1 MRKNRLSLGLA
12 LGFPVSLMVAVPVL
26 AQTPSTRFPTTG
38 NSATEIAATQI
49 AQATAD
55 APVKSLGTVTVT
67 SGQPTSLP
75 TQIPT
80 TIEGITREQIQQTI
94 NATDAEDAL
103 KYLPSLNVRKRYI
116 GDYNHAVLASRAT
129 GTDRSAR
136 SLVFADGIPLSN
148 LLGNGASYTP
158 RWGLVTPEEIE
169 RVDVLYGPYS
179 AAYSGNSV
187 GAVVDFQTRM
197 PKAFEA
203 HAKIGFA
210 SSRFQEYGSSGTFTG
225 NQASASLGS
234 KSGDWSWFLNLDRL
248 DSNGQ
253 PLVFPAKLT
262 STGTVSAA
270 GTPVTGAIAS
280 LNPQNIPWLVLGS
293 TTQYHTVQEH
303 VKAKVAY
310 DFSPTV
316 RASYTLGWWGNTATS
331 NAESYL
337 RDAAG
342 NAVYSGNVNINGRQ
356 YALGDT
362 DLSTNRNQLAH
373 VVHGLSVK
381 SNSRGIFDWEVAG
394 SLYNYATDSSR
405 APTVALPAALNG
417 GAGRITD
424 MNGTGWNTL
433 ALKGTWRPDV
443 ETTRAHVVEIGLQ
456 REAYKLRTL
465 VSDTPEWINA
475 GAGARFSAFN
485 GNTTL
490 QSLYAQDHWK
500 FAPDW
505 NGTLG
510 GRFEQWRAYSGQIG
524 NATSVQGLVERKETA
539 FSPKAAIAYQL
550 TPLWALKAATGRA
563 VRMPTVAELYQGS
576 ISASAI
582 VNNDPNLKPERAWST
597 EFTAERDLAD
607 LGGNGLLRATLFHED
622 TKDALYSQTNFN
634 VLPTIT
640 NIQNVDRIRTLG
652 LEVAY
657 SAVDVG
663 IKGLDLSGSLTYA
676 DAKITTNANN
686 PSSVGKRAPRVPDW
700 RASFVATYKPTAQWS
715 TTLGLRYSGTQYSQL
730 DNSDTHGFSY
740 QGVSSFFVADVRA
753 RYQFAKQ
760 WTGSMGIDNLNNAK
774 YWAFHPYAQRTY
786 VAELKFDL

>member
-1 MRKNRLSLGLA
+1 MRKNHVATGIALA
-12 LGFPVSLMVAVPVL
+12 FPFALLISPAL
-26 AQTPSTRFPTTG
+26 AQTPV
-38 NSATEIAATQI
+38 
-49 AQATAD
+49 QATPD
-55 APVKSLGTVTVT
+55 APMKSLGTVTVN

-94 NATDAEDAL
+94 NATDSEDAL
-103 KYLPSLNVRKRYI
+103 KYLPSLNVRKRYM

-136 SLVFADGIPLSN
+136 SLVFADGIQLSN
-148 LLGNGASYTP
+148 LLGNGANYTP

-197 PKAFEA
+197 PQAFEA
-203 HAKIGFA
+203 HAKIGLAGSNF
-210 SSRFQEYGSSGTFTG
+210 SQYGTSAAFNG

-234 KSGDWSWFLNLDRL
+234 KSGDWSWFMNVDRL

-253 PLVFPAKLT
+253 PLVFPAKLV
-262 STGTVSAA
+262 SSGTVSTA
-270 GTPVTGAIAS
+270 GTPVTGA
-280 LNPQNIPWLVLGS
+280 LLDKNPQNVPWLILGS

-303 VKAKVAY
+303 AKAKVAY

-331 NAESYL
+331 NGESYL

-356 YALGDT
+356 YALANT
-362 DLSTNRNQLAH
+362 DISTNRNQLEH

-381 SNSRGIFDWEVAG
+381 SNTKGVFDWEVAG
-394 SLYNYATDSSR
+394 SLYNYARDESR

-417 GAGRITD
+417 GAGRTTD
-424 MNGTGWNTL
+424 LSGTGWNTL
-433 ALKGTWRPDV
+433 ALKGTWRPGHDG
-443 ETTRAHVVEIGLQ
+443 TSAQPGAQPGNHVVDFGFQ
-456 REAYKLRTL
+456 QEAYQLRTL
-465 VSDTPEWINA
+465 VSDTTNWIS
-475 GAGARFSAFN
+475 GDAGARFSAFN

-500 FAPDW
+500 LAPGW
-505 NGTLG
+505 NATVG
-510 GRFEQWRAYSGQIG
+510 GRLEQWRAFNGQIG
-524 NATSVQGLVERKETA
+524 NAASTVNLGERTETA

-550 TPLWALKAATGRA
+550 TPVWALKVATGRA

-576 ISASAI
+576 ISAAAI
-582 VNNDPNLKPERAWST
+582 VNNDPNLKPERSWST
-597 EFTAERDLAD
+597 EFTAERDL
-607 LGGNGLLRATLFHED
+607 GNGTLRATLFHED
-622 TKDALYSQTNFN
+622 TQDALYSQTNFS

-640 NIQNVDRIRTLG
+640 NIQNVDRISTVG

-657 SAVDVG
+657 AATDVG
-663 IKGLDLSGSLTYA
+663 RGWGISGLDLSGSLTYA
-676 DAKITTNANN
+676 DAKITANANN
-686 PSSVGKRAPRVPDW
+686 PASVGKRAPRVPDW
-700 RASFVATYKPTAQWS
+700 RASFVATYKPNAQWS
-715 TTLGLRYSGTQYSQL
+715 TTLGLRYSGEQFSQL
-730 DNSDTHGFSY
+730 DNSDTNGFTY
-740 QGVSSFFVADVRA
+740 QGVSSFFVADVRV
-753 RYQFAKQ
+753 RYQFARQ
-760 WTGSMGIDNLNNAK
+760 WSASFGIDNLNNAT
-774 YWAFHPYAQRTY
+774 YWAFHPYTQRTY